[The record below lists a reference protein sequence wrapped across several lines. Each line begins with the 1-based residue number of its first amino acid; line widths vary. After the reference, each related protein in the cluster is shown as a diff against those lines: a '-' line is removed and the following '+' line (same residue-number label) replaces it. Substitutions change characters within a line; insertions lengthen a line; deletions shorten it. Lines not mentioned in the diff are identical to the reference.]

1 MHGHFY
7 RSITPGD
14 WQVIVGPR
22 LFYAIIL
29 RYNIS
34 FSIFCRIFVTT
45 SENQQL
51 WLRRKRARQQVEE
64 GRFRT
69 CTYEEAHNRVYGA
82 IEFAEEAG
90 IEPSQQSKMQPNSKV
105 KFGQIAK

>member
-1 MHGHFY
+1 M
-7 RSITPGD
+7 
-14 WQVIVGPR
+14 
-22 LFYAIIL
+22 
-29 RYNIS
+29 
-34 FSIFCRIFVTT
+34 
-45 SENQQL
+45 
-51 WLRRKRARQQVEE
+51 EE